1 MHPAALR
8 LVANRVVEP
17 AVEPVTLDE
26 AKLHLREDGSA
37 QDAYINSLITA
48 SREYVENDILVALNT
63 QQWQRK
69 LDWFPRDFWEPIL
82 LPRPPLQSVE
92 SVTFIDDAGNEQ
104 TLDTGAYIVDTD
116 STAGRVWRH
125 PDVQWPETDLGRP
138 NAVTVS
144 YTAGYGS
151 AASDVPEP
159 LRHAIK
165 LLVAQ
170 LFENRQ
176 PEVTGTTVAALGKSY
191 DWLVAPY
198 KTWWF

>member
-8 LVANRVVEP
+8 LVVNRVTPP
-17 AVEPVTLDE
+17 ASEPVTLDE
-26 AKLHLREDGSA
+26 AKLHLREDGTA

-48 SREYVENDILVALNT
+48 AREYVENDILRALIT

-69 LDWFPRDFWEPIL
+69 VDWFPRDVLEPIL

-92 SVTFIDDAGNEQ
+92 SVTFIDDAGNPQ
-104 TLDTGAYIVDTD
+104 TLDPATYIVDTD
-116 STAGRVWRH
+116 SLPGRVWRH

-138 NAVTVS
+138 NAVTVN
-144 YTAGYGS
+144 YTAGYGGI
-151 AASDVPEP
+151 ASDVPEP
-159 LRHAIK
+159 LVHAIK

-176 PEVTGTTVAALGKSY
+176 PEITGKTVSALGKSY